1 MTIQAGDRF
10 PETTFTRMTENGPAP
25 VTSGELLA
33 GKKVVL
39 FGVPGAFTPTCS
51 AKHLPGYVAEWD
63 AMKAK
68 GVDLVACMAVNDAFV
83 MDAWGKAHGAAG
95 KVLMLADG
103 NGDVTRMLG
112 LEADFSKYGMGQRSR
127 RFSMIVEDG
136 VVTAAQRGSR
146 GRVQG
151 LERRGHRLPA
161 LD

>member
-1 MTIQAGDRF
+1 MSKTIRAGDRF

-25 VTSGELLA
+25 VTSAELFA

-63 AMKAK
+63 ALRAK
-68 GVDLVACMAVNDAFV
+68 GVDLVACVAVNDAFV
-83 MDAWGKAHGAAG
+83 MDAWAKAHGAAG

-103 NGDVTRMLG
+103 NGDATRLLG

-127 RFSMIVEDG
+127 RYSMIVEDG
-136 VVTAAQRGSR
+136 VVRQLNVEAAGEFKVSSAEATACQ
-146 GRVQG
+146 
-151 LERRGHRLPA
+151 L
-161 LD
+161 

>member
-1 MTIQAGDRF
+1 MTIQAGHRF

-25 VTSGELLA
+25 VTSSELFA

-103 NGDVTRMLG
+103 NGDVTRVLG

-136 VVTAAQRGSR
+136 VVQQLNVEAAGEF
-146 GRVQG
+146 RVSSAEATSCQ
-151 LERRGHRLPA
+151 L
-161 LD
+161 